1 MKLFH
6 ASNCIVDNPDVLH
19 SRDFLDFGKGFY
31 LTALEEQVRKYAL
44 RFLLHDD
51 KAYLNC
57 YELDD
62 SLSGFRIKEFSSY
75 DEDWLDFVSLCRVG
89 KQKERYD
96 VVSGGIADDRVF
108 NTIDLYFSGN
118 ISKAE
123 ALGRLAFIHPNH
135 QICILNQEVINRHLR
150 FVKVEE
156 IKI

>member
-31 LTALEEQVRKYAL
+31 LTALEEQARKYAL

-75 DEDWLDFVSLCRVG
+75 DELTGW
-89 KQKERYD
+89 
-96 VVSGGIADDRVF
+96 
-108 NTIDLYFSGN
+108 
-118 ISKAE
+118 ISCHYAVLESRK
-123 ALGRLAFIHPNH
+123 N
-135 QICILNQEVINRHLR
+135 VMM
-150 FVKVEE
+150 
-156 IKI
+156 

>member
-31 LTALEEQVRKYAL
+31 LTALEEQARKYAL

-62 SLSGFRIKEFSSY
+62 SLSGFVLKSSVRMMKTG
-75 DEDWLDFVSLCRVG
+75 W
-89 KQKERYD
+89 
-96 VVSGGIADDRVF
+96 
-108 NTIDLYFSGN
+108 
-118 ISKAE
+118 ISCHYAVLESRK
-123 ALGRLAFIHPNH
+123 N
-135 QICILNQEVINRHLR
+135 VMM
-150 FVKVEE
+150 
-156 IKI
+156 